1 MQTFRLTILCL
12 ALWLAGT
19 DCCAASAK
27 SQSPS
32 VTVKGQDL
40 IKPDGGK
47 LFNVGSNLGN
57 WLCPEGYRFNF
68 QRTNSEWM
76 FNAML
81 CELIGPDETRT
92 FWQAFK
98 DMYITQNNI
107 AFIKKTGLPMYMG
120 EIGHNSDEWQARFCQ
135 VMREA
140 NIGYRL

>member
-19 DCCAASAK
+19 DCRTASAK
-27 SQSPS
+27 SLSPF
-32 VTVKGQDL
+32 VTAKGQNL

-47 LFNVGSNLGN
+47 RFNVGSNLGN
-57 WLCPEGYRFNF
+57 WLSPEGYRFNF

-81 CELIGPDETRT
+81 CELIVPDDTRT

-98 DMYITQNNI
+98 DMHITQNNI
-107 AFIKKTGLPMYMG
+107 VFIKRTGLPMFLW
-120 EIGHNSDEWQARFCQ
+120 EKSDITAMSGRPASAKPCEGQT
-135 VMREA
+135 
-140 NIGYRL
+140 

>member
-27 SQSPS
+27 SLSPF
-32 VTVKGQDL
+32 VTAKGQNL
-40 IKPDGGK
+40 IMPDGGK

-107 AFIKKTGLPMYMG
+107 ALIKKTGLPM
-120 EIGHNSDEWQARFCQ
+120 F
-135 VMREA
+135 
-140 NIGYRL
+140 L

>member
-19 DCCAASAK
+19 DCRTASAK
-27 SQSPS
+27 SLSPF
-32 VTVKGQDL
+32 VTAKGQNL

-57 WLCPEGYRFNF
+57 WLSPEGYRFNF

-81 CELIGPDETRT
+81 CELIVPDDTRT
-92 FWQAFK
+92 FC
-98 DMYITQNNI
+98 TQNNI
-107 AFIKKTGLPMYMG
+107 VFIKRTGLPMFLW
-120 EIGHNSDEWQARFCQ
+120 EKSDITAMSGRPASAKPCEGQT
-135 VMREA
+135 
-140 NIGYRL
+140 